1 MSFKDV
7 PFAELFQKMA
17 PENVRERVA
26 QSVLGAQDA
35 YRRTRE
41 EFESLLGQAR
51 RQADEKASANG
62 VELDS
67 PDIVNLG
74 GSQGFSLASSKKV
87 LRKSAQAVGAV
98 FVLGLVVSATG
109 AFFVGF
115 LQVLLAFFLVT
126 RVLGIRVD
134 MNSVTS

>member
-7 PFAELFQKMA
+7 PFAELLQKMA
-17 PENVRERVA
+17 PENVRERVT
-26 QSVLGAQDA
+26 QSVLGAKYA

-41 EFESLLGQAR
+41 GFESLLGQAR
-51 RQADEKASANG
+51 RQASQKAGANG
-62 VELDS
+62 AELDS
-67 PDIVNLG
+67 PDVVNVG
-74 GSQGFSLASSKKV
+74 DSQGFSLASSKKV